1 MEHEDF
7 RQHIRGVS
15 SYTTRLLRI
24 SGDFGEN
31 IDDLVAIN
39 VDRAAQPD
47 CISRH
52 CLLGRMPGYR
62 FELSNTLFN
71 ARLCV

>member
-7 RQHIRGVS
+7 RQYIRGIN
-15 SYTTRLLRI
+15 SYPTRLLRI
-24 SGDFGEN
+24 SSYFGEN

-52 CLLGRMPGYR
+52 CFLGRIPGYR

-71 ARLCV
+71 ARLSV